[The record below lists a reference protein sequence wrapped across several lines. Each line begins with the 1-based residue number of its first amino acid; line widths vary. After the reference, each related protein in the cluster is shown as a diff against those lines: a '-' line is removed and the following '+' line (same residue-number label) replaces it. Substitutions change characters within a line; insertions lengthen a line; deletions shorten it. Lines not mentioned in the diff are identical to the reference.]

1 MDHIIDK
8 VTPRLN
14 VFRTLKFKLLRNHL
28 QVIYFS
34 FIRPLLEYA
43 DIIWDNIPEYLRDK
57 LESMQIEAVRIVT
70 RTTKL
75 CSKQNLYKDTGWETL
90 SERRKKHKILKFHE
104 MFHKK
109 GPEYLNQMVPQQ
121 IFEVHNYN
129 TRRTNDTQNVNCRAS
144 YYKHSFLP

>member
-121 IFEVHNYN
+121 IFEVHNCN